1 MLGILQRKPP
11 SPRSFLS
18 SEGSYTANAGGK
30 QKEVVINSGQE
41 VVSRSG
47 EQRWS
52 QWELRVCSL
61 TQGLLY
67 LHGEFDQRLKEGR
80 TSLAVQWLKLLA
92 STAGDMGSIPGC
104 GTKIPHA
111 MVWPKKKKEAA
122 AERASCVDMQG
133 REFRQ
138 REQPVLKW
146 QPLKWPPETA
156 RLVWMEW
163 GEHKRVRTRQGTR
176 WVDR

>member
-18 SEGSYTANAGGK
+18 SEGRYTANAGGK

-41 VVSRSG
+41 VVSRSR
-47 EQRWS
+47 EQRRS

-92 STAGDMGSIPGC
+92 STAGDMDSIPGC

-111 MVWPKKKKEAA
+111 MVWPEKKKKKLLLKEQIVWICR
-122 AERASCVDMQG
+122 EEKSG
-133 REFRQ
+133 RGNSQ
-138 REQPVLKW
+138 RWNGNPSTD
-146 QPLKWPPETA
+146 P
-156 RLVWMEW
+156 
-163 GEHKRVRTRQGTR
+163 
-176 WVDR
+176 